1 MAVAQEISF
10 RAVRIREIGTH
21 RISSLVH
28 GRSCRSCQFDRV
40 VDQAI
45 KRTVKQTIKQAVN
58 QEIKQAAHRRLD
70 P

>member
-10 RAVRIREIGTH
+10 RAVRIREIGTD
-21 RISSLVH
+21 RIGSLVR
-28 GRSCRSCQFDRV
+28 GQSCRSGQFDLV
-40 VDQAI
+40 VDEA
-45 KRTVKQTIKQAVN
+45 IKQAVN